1 MPRQEELRR
10 SYQPSL
16 INLLFIGESPP
27 ASGRFFYQRDSGLYR
42 AMREVFQVADEDFLK
57 AFQSAGCYLIDLC
70 PEPVDRLDP
79 RSRRDL
85 CRANEPQ
92 LATAI
97 ANLQPA
103 KIATLLR
110 SIEDNVKRA
119 AYLAGW
125 QGPFIHLPYPGR
137 WSKHRKIFA
146 EALEPIV
153 RSLRQLS

>member
-1 MPRQEELRR
+1 
-10 SYQPSL
+10 
-16 INLLFIGESPP
+16 
-27 ASGRFFYQRDSGLYR
+27 
-42 AMREVFQVADEDFLK
+42 MREVFQASDEAFLNV
-57 AFQSAGCYLIDLC
+57 FQSAGCYLIDLC

-79 RSRRDL
+79 PSRREI
-85 CRANEPQ
+85 CRANEPL

-110 SIEDNVKRA
+110 SIEGNVKQA
-119 AYLAGW
+119 ARLAGW

-137 WSKHRKIFA
+137 WSKHRKVFA

-153 RSLRQLS
+153 RSLRYPRPL